1 MAQHGRYH
9 HEQRPGSQSWLETV
23 KWGPKQ
29 STSLA
34 ELGQSRDDQGAMRY
48 WRPALD
54 STESTS
60 PLATNSSTSNA
71 EAPSQSVFSPDALGS
86 NYPHMQMPISESAG
100 KTSASG
106 LGRACA
112 IDLVAHGANVAVLD
126 INPEL
131 GDGLVKELGADKAR
145 FFTVDVTD
153 SGSIAK
159 AVEGSASWAKET
171 GKPFGGVIP
180 AAGVG
185 FPGLILDSKKN
196 PLSLDSFD
204 LVVAINL
211 RGTIDLVRQCLPHI
225 AVAAPDGPDGEH
237 GVVIM
242 IASSAAFDGQMGQTA
257 YAASKGALA
266 SAALPM
272 ARDLSRHGIR
282 VAVIA
287 PGMFETAMTAAMSDK
302 VRSGLEKTLEFPK
315 RGGKPDEFAGL
326 VRHIIENSMLNGVV
340 VRLDGAAR
348 MPSKL

>member
-1 MAQHGRYH
+1 MKISGR
-9 HEQRPGSQSWLETV
+9 TFV
-23 KWGPKQ
+23 
-29 STSLA
+29 
-34 ELGQSRDDQGAMRY
+34 
-48 WRPALD
+48 
-54 STESTS
+54 
-60 PLATNSSTSNA
+60 
-71 EAPSQSVFSPDALGS
+71 
-86 NYPHMQMPISESAG
+86 ISG
-100 KTSASG
+100 GASG
-106 LGRACA
+106 LGRGCA
-112 IDLVAHGANVAVLD
+112 VDLAAHGANVAILD

-131 GDGLVKELGADKAR
+131 GNELVKELGADRAR

-153 SGSIAK
+153 SESIAA
-159 AVEGSASWAKET
+159 AVEGSATWVKET
-171 GKPFGGVIP
+171 GRPFGGVIP

-185 FPGLILDSKKN
+185 FPGLIMDAKHK

-211 RGTIDLVRQCLPHI
+211 RGTIDLVRQCLPHMVT
-225 AVAAPDGPDGEH
+225 ADPDDPDGEH

-242 IASSAAFDGQMGQTA
+242 ISSSAAFDGQMGQTA

-302 VRSGLEKTLEFPK
+302 VRKSLDKTLEFPK

>member
-1 MAQHGRYH
+1 MKMKISGR
-9 HEQRPGSQSWLETV
+9 TFV
-23 KWGPKQ
+23 
-29 STSLA
+29 
-34 ELGQSRDDQGAMRY
+34 
-48 WRPALD
+48 
-54 STESTS
+54 
-60 PLATNSSTSNA
+60 
-71 EAPSQSVFSPDALGS
+71 
-86 NYPHMQMPISESAG
+86 ISG
-100 KTSASG
+100 GASG

-112 IDLVAHGANVAVLD
+112 VDLVAHGANVAVLD

-131 GDGLVKELGADKAR
+131 GDSLVKELGAEKAR

-153 SGSIAK
+153 SGSIGK

-225 AVAAPDGPDGEH
+225 AAAAADGPDGEH

-242 IASSAAFDGQMGQTA
+242 ISSSAAFDGQMGQTA

-302 VRSGLEKTLEFPK
+302 VRNGLEKTLEFPK